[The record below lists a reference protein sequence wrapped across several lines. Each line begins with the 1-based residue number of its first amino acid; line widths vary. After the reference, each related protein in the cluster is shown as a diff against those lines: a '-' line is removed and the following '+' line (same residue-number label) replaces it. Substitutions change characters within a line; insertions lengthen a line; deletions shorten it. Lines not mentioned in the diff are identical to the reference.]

1 VTQKTQHGHLGLAQ
15 GTALYVA
22 SVLGSGILVLPGLS
36 AAVAGPA
43 SIVSVALM
51 VVLTIPV
58 AATFGALAARYPDS
72 GGVASYVRKSMGNTF
87 ARMTGYWFYF
97 GVSTGLPIVS
107 VMGAEYIVAV
117 LGLSRSAMLPI
128 VLVLYVAPFA
138 LNLLGVRLAGWVQF
152 VLTALMMIVVVLVA
166 SVGAPAV
173 NPENFTPF
181 MPNGLVGVGQ
191 AMLLLMWA
199 FAGWEVG
206 THIAAEFKDPR
217 RIIPIATGLALV
229 LTGVAYLVTQ
239 WVTIGVLGDQAG
251 VGSVPLLNLVNSAS
265 PGVGGTVIAVIAGVM
280 SFGVVNAY
288 FAGAGK
294 LGSALGRDG
303 DLPKFMAKGSEPD
316 AVPRRSLI
324 IMFIISSGSL
334 TLMTFNDFRIDTILT
349 LQISGMVCVYVVG
362 MIAATRIFERWTRP
376 WWVAVISVPLTAM
389 LLIFAGANLL
399 FPLAGVIGAVTVSL
413 VKRIRSRRSSR
424 VSDL

>member
-1 VTQKTQHGHLGLAQ
+1 
-15 GTALYVA
+15 
-22 SVLGSGILVLPGLS
+22 
-36 AAVAGPA
+36 
-43 SIVSVALM
+43 
-51 VVLTIPV
+51 
-58 AATFGALAARYPDS
+58 
-72 GGVASYVRKSMGNTF
+72 
-87 ARMTGYWFYF
+87 
-97 GVSTGLPIVS
+97 
-107 VMGAEYIVAV
+107 
-117 LGLSRSAMLPI
+117 
-128 VLVLYVAPFA
+128 
-138 LNLLGVRLAGWVQF
+138 
-152 VLTALMMIVVVLVA
+152 
-166 SVGAPAV
+166 
-173 NPENFTPF
+173 
-181 MPNGLVGVGQ
+181 
-191 AMLLLMWA
+191 
-199 FAGWEVG
+199 
-206 THIAAEFKDPR
+206 
-217 RIIPIATGLALV
+217 
-229 LTGVAYLVTQ
+229 
-239 WVTIGVLGDQAG
+239 
-251 VGSVPLLNLVNSAS
+251 
-265 PGVGGTVIAVIAGVM
+265 M

>member
-1 VTQKTQHGHLGLAQ
+1 MTQKTTHGHLGLAQ

-43 SIVSVALM
+43 SILSVALM

-58 AATFGALAARYPDS
+58 AATFAALAARYPDS

-107 VMGAEYIVAV
+107 VMGSEYIVAV
-117 LGLSRSAMLPI
+117 LGLPRSAMLPI
-128 VLVLYVAPFA
+128 VLLLYISPFA

-166 SVGAPAV
+166 SIGAPAV
-173 NPENFTPF
+173 EPSNFTPF

-206 THIAAEFKDPR
+206 THIAAEFKNPR
-217 RIIPIATGLALV
+217 RIIPIATGLALA
-229 LTGVAYLVTQ
+229 LTGGAYLVTQ
-239 WVTIGVLGDQAG
+239 WVTVGVLGPEAG

-265 PGVGGTVIAVIAGVM
+265 PGIGGTVIAIIAGVM

-334 TLMTFNDFRIDTILT
+334 TLMTMNDFRIDTILT

-413 VKRIRSRRSSR
+413 VKRIRSNRQRR